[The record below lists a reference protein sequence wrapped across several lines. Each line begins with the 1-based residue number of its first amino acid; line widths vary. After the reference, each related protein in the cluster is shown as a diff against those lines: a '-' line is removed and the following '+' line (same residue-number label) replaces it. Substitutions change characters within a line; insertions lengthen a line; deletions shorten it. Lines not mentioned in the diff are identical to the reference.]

1 MYRITETNDNVFP
14 GEQFST
20 EIYRGIA
27 AYSDERMSD
36 MDKRFQK
43 LLPKCVHKFRCCD
56 DDGDWYF
63 KGISTSCDDEDAV
76 APLDDIG
83 EAYGC
88 TYIEYWNEKT
98 HEWEVL

>member
-14 GEQFST
+14 GEHFST
-20 EIYRGIA
+20 ELWRGIV

-43 LLPKCVHKFRCCD
+43 LLPKCTNKFRCCD
-56 DDGDWYF
+56 DDGIWYF
-63 KGISTSCDDEDAV
+63 KGISTSCDDEDAF

-83 EAYGC
+83 IAYGC
-88 TYIEYWNEKT
+88 TYIEYWNEDT
-98 HEWEVL
+98 NEWEVL

>member
-1 MYRITETNDNVFP
+1 MYRITDTNDNIFP

-20 EIYRGIA
+20 EIYRGIV
-27 AYSDERMSD
+27 AYSDERMCD

-63 KGISTSCDDEDAV
+63 MGVSTSDDDEAAF

-83 EAYGC
+83 FAYGC
-88 TYIEYWNEKT
+88 TYIEYWNEDKK
-98 HEWEVL
+98 EWEML